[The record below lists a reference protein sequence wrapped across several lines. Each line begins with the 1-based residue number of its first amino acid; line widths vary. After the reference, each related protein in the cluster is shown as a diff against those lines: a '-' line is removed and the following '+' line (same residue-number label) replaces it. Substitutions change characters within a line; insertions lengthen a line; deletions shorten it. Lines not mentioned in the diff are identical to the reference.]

1 MPTPS
6 RLGYARRMAIRMDH
20 VSIVV
25 EDLEAGIAFFT
36 ELGMEIEGRMPIE
49 GPWVDRINGIDG
61 IRLEIAMMRA
71 PDGQGRVELT
81 KFDNPAATTAEPN
94 APPNTFG
101 LRSVMFAVDD
111 IRDTIAR
118 LEPHGGQV
126 MGEVVR
132 YEDIYLLAY
141 LRGPQGIIVALAEPL
156 SEQARVR

>member
-1 MPTPS
+1 MT
-6 RLGYARRMAIRMDH
+6 IRMDH

-25 EDLEAGIAFFT
+25 EDLDAGIAFFT
-36 ELGMEIEGRMPIE
+36 ELGMEPEGRMPIE

-61 IRLEIAMMRA
+61 IRVEIAMMRT
-71 PDGQGRVELT
+71 PDGHSRVELT
-81 KFDNPAATTAEPN
+81 KFDNPPASTAEPN

-118 LEPHGGQV
+118 LEPHGGKL

-132 YEDIYLLAY
+132 YEDLYLLAY
-141 LRGPQGIIVALAEPL
+141 LRGPQGIIVSLAEPL
-156 SEQARVR
+156 SG